1 MNPGQVFAMVWGVVA
16 VVFGLS
22 LVRFRR
28 TISESVR
35 ESRRQRGKKIGP
47 NSRPPLL
54 FAIGGATFA
63 LAGATVVV
71 TLLLLINNVI
81 SISPSN

>member
-1 MNPGQVFAMVWGVVA
+1 MNPGQVFAIVWGVLA

-22 LVRFRR
+22 LVRFRW

-63 LAGATVVV
+63 FVGATVVV